1 MVGTQALTPGSQPGN
16 GKVVYKG
23 KPQRTREEYALS
35 SEEGPAGSQKKEQ
48 GYLEKVLNKVQQ
60 KRQGGGRSSGSA
72 VDKAIEKAQE
82 LGLTDKLAQMQRELG
97 EKRRSED
104 IPEQIRKLAELR
116 DAGAITDEEFEE
128 KKKDLLERM

>member
-1 MVGTQALTPGSQPGN
+1 
-16 GKVVYKG
+16 VYTG
-23 KPQRTREEYALS
+23 EPQRTREEYALS
-35 SEEGPAGSQKKEQ
+35 SEEGPAGSQRKEQ
-48 GYLEKVLNKVQQ
+48 GYLEKVLDKVQE
-60 KRQGGGRSSGSA
+60 KRRGGGRSSDSA

-104 IPEQIRKLAELR
+104 IPDQIRKLAELR
-116 DAGAITDEEFEE
+116 DAGAITEEEFKE

>member
-1 MVGTQALTPGSQPGN
+1 M
-16 GKVVYKG
+16 
-23 KPQRTREEYALS
+23 
-35 SEEGPAGSQKKEQ
+35 
-48 GYLEKVLNKVQQ
+48 EKVLDKVQK
-60 KRQGGGRSSGSA
+60 KRRGEKSSDSASDSA

-82 LGLTDKLAQMQRELG
+82 LGLTDKLAQIQRELG

-104 IPEQIRKLAELR
+104 VPDQIRKLAELR

>member
-1 MVGTQALTPGSQPGN
+1 M
-16 GKVVYKG
+16 
-23 KPQRTREEYALS
+23 S
-35 SEEGPAGSQKKEQ
+35 SEEGPAGGQKKEQ
-48 GYLEKVLNKVQQ
+48 GYLEKILDKVQQ
-60 KRQGGGRSSGSA
+60 KRQGGEKSSDSA

-97 EKRRSED
+97 EKRRPED
-104 IPEQIRKLAELR
+104 VPDKIRKLAELR